1 MNPPPDMSQLLRQ
14 AQQMQEQMLKAQE
27 ELAARTY
34 EGRSGGGAVKVVAT
48 GGGRIDSIH
57 IDSALI
63 DPTDPEMLGDLIVV
77 AANQALEAASS
88 DASKAMGGLTGGL
101 DLGSLLG

>member
-14 AQQMQEQMLKAQE
+14 AQQMQEQMLAAQE
-27 ELAARTY
+27 ELATRTY
-34 EGRSGGGAVKVVAT
+34 EGRSGGGAVKVVVT

-57 IDSALI
+57 IDSAVI
-63 DPTDPEMLGDLIVV
+63 DPTDPGMLGDLIVV

-88 DASKAMGGLTGGL
+88 DANKAMGGLTGGL
-101 DLGSLLG
+101 DLGGLLG